1 MTKAFKFFNVL
12 QIILFALLALGALI
26 SAITWAYQA
35 FQLEFLGSIVLGIT
49 QYVLFIPLAYGSF
62 SMAFLANLL
71 SIGDVL
77 NYIMLAFTIFIF
89 VWFLCLVIRLCNPRK
104 HYQKMRVFTLIVNI
118 LLALIMG
125 YNAYILITNSIFAGI
140 EIILATVFSVM
151 FVVMCVYHL
160 VMNIV
165 GRKQVGEDGFNDMDP
180 NTFFGT
186 NNGAPKMG
194 NYGASAG
201 ANFAQPAPP
210 RQTPPAP
217 PARRAPPPPP
227 PRM

>member
-12 QIILFALLALGALI
+12 QIILFAVLALGALI

-49 QYVLFIPLAYGSF
+49 QYVVFIPLAYGSF
-62 SMAFLANLL
+62 SMAFLAELL

-89 VWFLCLVIRLCNPRK
+89 VWLLCLVIRLCNPRK
-104 HYQKMRVFTLIVNI
+104 HYQKMRVVTLIVNI
-118 LLALIMG
+118 FFALIMG

-140 EIILATVFSVM
+140 EIILAIVFSAM
-151 FVVMCVYHL
+151 FVVMCIYHL
-160 VMNIV
+160 IMNIV
-165 GRKQVGEDGFNDMDP
+165 GRKQVGEDSYKDMDP

-186 NNGAPKMG
+186 NGASKMG
-194 NYGASAG
+194 NYGMSAG
-201 ANFAQPAPP
+201 GNVSPAPLAAP
-210 RQTPPAP
+210 RHAPPPP
-217 PARRAPPPPP
+217 PARRAPPPP
-227 PRM
+227 RR